1 MPRILLEPYVFSLFF
16 SISNIWKGAEIPSD
30 PDETPKSQ
38 VNRIKTK
45 NTRLNKANDKNKKR
59 STNDEMSKPKKS
71 SHRNILEYVFHLSLL
86 LGYNYIININ
96 YAITEYKIETFK
108 ERMDESSNE
117 VPNVVCSGKQGD
129 FKKVV
134 NTLGCFCFT

>member
-1 MPRILLEPYVFSLFF
+1 M
-16 SISNIWKGAEIPSD
+16 
-30 PDETPKSQ
+30 TPKSQ
-38 VNRIKTK
+38 VNKIKTK
-45 NTRLNKANDKNKKR
+45 NTRLNKTNDKNKKR

-108 ERMDESSNE
+108 ERWMNHPMKCQMWFAVENREISRRW
-117 VPNVVCSGKQGD
+117 
-129 FKKVV
+129 
-134 NTLGCFCFT
+134 